1 MPRPKAKVESSLRAK
16 GFEKQS
22 GDHNYFV
29 YFTKSGQKTAVITKT
44 SHTKKMKDI
53 PDNLLS
59 QMAKQCRLDKSSFIR
74 LIDCPLTQDEYE
86 NMLYN
91 QGFIQED

>member
-22 GDHNYFV
+22 GDHNYF
-29 YFTKSGQKTAVITKT
+29 I
-44 SHTKKMKDI
+44 
-53 PDNLLS
+53 
-59 QMAKQCRLDKSSFIR
+59 C

-86 NMLYN
+86 NILYN
-91 QGFIQED
+91 QGLIQED